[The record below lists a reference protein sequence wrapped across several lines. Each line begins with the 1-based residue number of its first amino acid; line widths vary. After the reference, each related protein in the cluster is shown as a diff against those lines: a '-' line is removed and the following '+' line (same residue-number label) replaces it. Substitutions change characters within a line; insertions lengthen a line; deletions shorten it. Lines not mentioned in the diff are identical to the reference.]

1 MTGDKL
7 YLTHILESIE
17 RIQSYIIDGKDK
29 FEKDSMVQDAVLR
42 NLHTL
47 AESSTR
53 ISPEL
58 TRLFTDVPWKEMRAF
73 RHVVV
78 HDYLGL
84 ELDQIWE
91 IVIVN
96 IPPLKE
102 SVQKILQSFP

>member
-7 YLTHILESIE
+7 YLTHILECIE
-17 RIQSYIIDGKDK
+17 RIELYTRHDRDR
-29 FEKDSMVQDAVLR
+29 FLNDPMVQDAVLR

-53 ISPEL
+53 ISP
-58 TRLFTDVPWKEMRAF
+58 DVIHYFEEIPWKEMRAF

-84 ELDQIWE
+84 DLDQIWD
-91 IVIVN
+91 IVQVDL
-96 IPPLKE
+96 PPLKNAVE
-102 SVQKILQSFP
+102 IALRKFP